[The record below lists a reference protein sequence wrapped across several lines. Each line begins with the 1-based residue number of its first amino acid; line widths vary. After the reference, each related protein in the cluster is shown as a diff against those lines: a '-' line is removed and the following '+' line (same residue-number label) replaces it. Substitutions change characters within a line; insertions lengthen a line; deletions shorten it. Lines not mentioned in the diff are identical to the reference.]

1 MVNRGRARATILG
14 LLLATGYPA
23 TGWSAAA
30 VERYE
35 GHAYGREDGRLRYR
49 ETHWHDPDGRRIVV
63 YRCPGGEPFARKV
76 VQPSGAAA
84 APDFEFLD
92 ARDGYREGVRSRQ
105 GAREVFLQERTGSSL
120 KSRPLTMRAGGVIDA
135 GFDALVR
142 QQWDRLGAADGVVV
156 PFLLPSRFAFYPIRI
171 APVSRE
177 QPPDHERRFR
187 MTLDHWLGFA
197 LKPIELRYSLRDRR
211 LLEFRGVATIR
222 DAKGRHQDV
231 RLVYP
236 VAERVQGL
244 SRGEFAKALAL
255 PLVSGCRG

>member
-1 MVNRGRARATILG
+1 MKRGRARATILG
-14 LLLATGYPA
+14 LMLATGYPA
-23 TGWSAAA
+23 PGWSAATF
-30 VERYE
+30 ERYE

-49 ETHWHDPDGRRIVV
+49 ETHWLNLDGRRIVV

-84 APDFEFLD
+84 APNFEFLD

-105 GAREVFLQERTGSSL
+105 GAREVFLQERAGSSL
-120 KSRPLTMRAGGVIDA
+120 QSRPLPMRAGAVVDA

-142 QQWDRLGAADGVVV
+142 QQWDRLGATDGVVV

-171 APVSRE
+171 APLSRE

-197 LKPIELRYSLRDRR
+197 LKPIELRYSMRDRR

-236 VAERVQGL
+236 EGERMEGVTQ
-244 SRGEFAKALAL
+244 GEFAKALAL
-255 PLVSGCRG
+255 PLVSRCRG